1 MAYNKIVYGGDT
13 LIDLTSDTVT
23 ADSLAEGITA
33 HGRDGVIINGTLL
46 DGDLLGYGNNTT
58 SMVGAGQVGY
68 MIVGE
73 DTTLGTARIGDR
85 LA

>member
-1 MAYNKIVYGGDT
+1 MSTIITYKGHTLAELEGAGKRLKTSGKYMEDNLTIVD
-13 LIDLTSDTVT
+13 DTV
-23 ADSLAEGITA
+23 
-33 HGRDGVIINGTLL
+33 
-46 DGDLLGYGNNTT
+46 DGDLLGYGDNTS

-73 DTTLGTARIGDR
+73 DTTIGTARIGDR